1 MVAIKLQSE
10 IQTIIIQPV
19 EQECT
24 DLKKINKRKSL
35 IMKHQNYTMLG
46 IILIFAIITGSAFA
60 LGVYLSAL
68 LCSVFGLLAILYY
81 KGEPNTVNIFNR
93 II

>member
-1 MVAIKLQSE
+1 
-10 IQTIIIQPV
+10 
-19 EQECT
+19 
-24 DLKKINKRKSL
+24 
-35 IMKHQNYTMLG
+35 MKHQNYSILG
-46 IILIFAIITGSAFA
+46 IILIFAIMIGSAFT
-60 LGVYLSAL
+60 LGLYLSAL